1 MKDTIL
7 LELNQYEKG
16 IIVNALN
23 DKRTELI
30 KNNEDTYLID
40 ELLLKIFET
49 PEKKRPFVK
58 RLVRDERRY
67 C

>member
-1 MKDTIL
+1 MKDTII

-58 RLVRDERRY
+58 RLVRNERRY

>member
-1 MKDTIL
+1 MKDTII

-40 ELLLKIFET
+40 ELLLKIFKT
-49 PEKKRPFVK
+49 KKKKRPFVK